1 MFPFRMPI
9 RISTSKRSLT
19 FISIVRKYTDRGLS
33 FITTWR
39 LNKVACLDSARDT
52 VVFSPNTSLL
62 GYIFRYFLSSEN
74 LFTEVMGDV
83 STGSS
88 SKMSLIPHQVLI
100 MLWVNCAKLDVILK
114 VCYTVLEGEKVLPL
128 RNNWWNVWAGN
139 LFLVF
144 RLAQHS
150 SFEAELAP
158 HSFSNKSY
166 YLENCVFSVWFSAET
181 PHLI

>member
-1 MFPFRMPI
+1 M
-9 RISTSKRSLT
+9 
-19 FISIVRKYTDRGLS
+19 
-33 FITTWR
+33 
-39 LNKVACLDSARDT
+39 
-52 VVFSPNTSLL
+52 VFSPNTSLL

-128 RNNWWNVWAGN
+128 RNN
-139 LFLVF
+139 
-144 RLAQHS
+144 
-150 SFEAELAP
+150 
-158 HSFSNKSY
+158 
-166 YLENCVFSVWFSAET
+166 
-181 PHLI
+181 